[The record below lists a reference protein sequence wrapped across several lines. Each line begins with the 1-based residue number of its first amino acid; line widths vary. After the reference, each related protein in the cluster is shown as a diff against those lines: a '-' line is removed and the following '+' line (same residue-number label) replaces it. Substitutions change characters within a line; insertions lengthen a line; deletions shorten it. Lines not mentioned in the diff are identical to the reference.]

1 MPGRHRRGLSPC
13 GGGLAAAATSVMF
26 GFVPLAARGLYADGL
41 STWSLLCWRYLLALI
56 IIVAGIRLARLRLGA
71 ALRQGAWRIALIG
84 VSLGAAQ
91 TLCYF
96 QSLRWLD
103 TGIAVLLFYTFP
115 VVTLG
120 VERFCFKQVAPAAL
134 LCVLVIFAG
143 AALIAVPGL
152 RNSTIDPRGLTWAVP
167 GPVIYAFY
175 LAANARLMARH
186 PPLIGAGSLYGGLAA
201 AYLAAVLWLG
211 ASLPK
216 SAPGWL
222 SLAFPALGPGAVAA
236 VAQSYSMPRLGPAA
250 YAIIA
255 NCELVT
261 VVVVGATVLGEKLT
275 LARALGGGLILV
287 GILLHGWVRKLPR
300 DRNAKRPRVVAR
312 GPAAGSP

>member
-1 MPGRHRRGLSPC
+1 MLTVCRRGRYC
-13 GGGLAAAATSVMF
+13 AGAT
-26 GFVPLAARGLYADGL
+26 
-41 STWSLLCWRYLLALI
+41 CWRSSSSLR
-56 IIVAGIRLARLRLGA
+56 IRLTRLRLGA
-71 ALRQGAWRIALIG
+71 ALREGAWRIALIG

-103 TGIAVLLFYTFP
+103 TGIAVLLSYTFP

-120 VERFCFKQVAPAAL
+120 VERFFLKQQVALAAL
-134 LCVLVIFAG
+134 LCVIVIFAG

-152 RNSTIDPRGLTWAVP
+152 RNSTLDPRGLAWAVP

-201 AYLAAVLWLG
+201 TYLAAVLCLG

-216 SAPGWL
+216 SAAGRL
-222 SLAFPALGPGAVAA
+222 SLAFLALGPGAVAA
-236 VAQSYSMPRLGPAA
+236 VSQSYSMPRLGPAT
-250 YAIIA
+250 YAIIG

-261 VVVVGATVLGEKLT
+261 VVVVGTTVLGEKLT
-275 LARALGGGLILV
+275 LARALGGGLILA

-300 DRNAKRPRVVAR
+300 DRNA
-312 GPAAGSP
+312 